1 MAVGYLSIVIPIRR
15 RRRGIGGKGKPA
27 EQLISLRLRRIEMT
41 KGSRQRQSINY
52 QLSTTVQAKNESLF
66 QLAVIVSAL
75 GFFVDVYDLLL
86 FGIIRKPSLTEL
98 GLNPAEVL
106 SEGEFIISIQMTG
119 LLLGGILWGILGD
132 KKGRLSVLFGS
143 ILLYSLANIFN
154 GMVHNTTQYA
164 ILRFIAGVGLA
175 GELGAGITL
184 VSELLPK
191 EKRGVASAMVAAFG
205 ILGAVTAFFMKEFF
219 SWRTCYYIG
228 GALGLV
234 LLLLRI
240 SVQESTMYTTIKT
253 TEVQRGNFLLF
264 FTNKKR
270 FFRYI
275 RCILIGL
282 PAWYIIGVLV
292 TFSDQFGTAFGIP
305 GIDPG
310 KAIMY
315 LYMAIAFG
323 DLSVGLLSQYLK
335 SRKKA
340 LFIFYGITI
349 FFSTLFFL
357 QHGGNATRFYLIC
370 AGLGYGTG
378 FTVVYITMSAEQ
390 FGTNLRATAAISIPN
405 MVRGALPLIILL
417 FKYTRNLFG
426 SYVTGGWV
434 TGVVLMAIALSAA
447 WFTEETFGKDLNFV
461 ET

>member
-1 MAVGYLSIVIPIRR
+1 M
-15 RRRGIGGKGKPA
+15 
-27 EQLISLRLRRIEMT
+27 Q
-41 KGSRQRQSINY
+41 Q
-52 QLSTTVQAKNESLF
+52 KNNSLF

-86 FGIIRKPSLTEL
+86 FGIIRKPSLTDL
-98 GLNPAEVL
+98 GLSPAEVL
-106 SEGEFIISIQMTG
+106 SQGEFIISVQMMG
-119 LLLGGILWGILGD
+119 LLVGGILWGIIGD
-132 KKGRLSVLFGS
+132 KKGRLNVLFGS
-143 ILLYSLANIFN
+143 ILLYSIANILN
-154 GMVHNTTQYA
+154 GMVINTTQYA

-191 EKRGVASAMVAAFG
+191 EKRGIAAAMVASFG
-205 ILGAVTAFFMKEFF
+205 ILGAVTAFFMKEIFF
-219 SWRTCYYIG
+219 WRTCYYIG
-228 GALGLV
+228 GVLGLV
-234 LLLLRI
+234 LLLLRV
-240 SVQESTMYTTIKT
+240 SVRESNLYTQLKT
-253 TEVQRGNFLLF
+253 TLVQRGNFLMF
-264 FTNKKR
+264 FTDRER
-270 FFRYI
+270 FFRYM

-292 TFSDQFGTAFGIP
+292 TFSDQFGAQFGIDN
-305 GIDPG
+305 IDPG
-310 KAIMY
+310 KAIMFQY
-315 LYMAIAFG
+315 LAIAFG
-323 DLSVGLLSQYLK
+323 DLSVGLLSQRLK

-349 FFSTLFFL
+349 FFTTFYFL
-357 QHGGNATRFYLIC
+357 QQGGSATTFYLIC

-417 FKYTRNLFG
+417 FKFTRNLFD

-434 TGVVLMAIALSAA
+434 TGIILMTIAMIAA
-447 WFTEETFGKDLNFV
+447 WYTDETFGKDLNFI
-461 ET
+461 EE

>member
-1 MAVGYLSIVIPIRR
+1 M
-15 RRRGIGGKGKPA
+15 
-27 EQLISLRLRRIEMT
+27 Q
-41 KGSRQRQSINY
+41 Q
-52 QLSTTVQAKNESLF
+52 KNTSLF

-86 FGIIRKPSLTEL
+86 FGIVRKPSLTDL
-98 GLNPAEVL
+98 GLSPAEVL
-106 SEGEFIISIQMTG
+106 SQGEFIISVQMLG
-119 LLLGGILWGILGD
+119 LLVGGILWGVIGD

-143 ILLYSLANIFN
+143 ILLYSIANILN
-154 GMVHNTTQYA
+154 GMVVNTTQYA
-164 ILRFIAGVGLA
+164 VLRFIAGVGLA

-191 EKRGVASAMVAAFG
+191 EKRGVAAAMVASFG

-219 SWRTCYYIG
+219 FWRTCYYIG

-234 LLLLRI
+234 LLVLRV
-240 SVQESTMYTTIKT
+240 SVSESNLYTQLKT
-253 TEVQRGNFLLF
+253 TAVQRGNFFMF
-264 FTNKKR
+264 FTNKER
-270 FFRYI
+270 FVRYL

-292 TFSDQFGTAFGIP
+292 TFSDQFGVEFGIN

-310 KAIMY
+310 KAIMVQ
-315 LYMAIAFG
+315 YMAIAFG
-323 DLSVGLLSQYLK
+323 DLSVGLLSQRLK

-340 LFIFYGITI
+340 LFIFYAITI
-349 FFSTLFFL
+349 LFTTLFFL
-357 QHGGNATRFYLIC
+357 QQGGSATTFYLIC

-417 FKYTRNLFG
+417 FKYTRDLFD

-434 TGVVLMAIALSAA
+434 TGVILMSIAVIAA
-447 WFTEETFGKDLNFV
+447 WNMEETFGKDLNFV
-461 ET
+461 EE